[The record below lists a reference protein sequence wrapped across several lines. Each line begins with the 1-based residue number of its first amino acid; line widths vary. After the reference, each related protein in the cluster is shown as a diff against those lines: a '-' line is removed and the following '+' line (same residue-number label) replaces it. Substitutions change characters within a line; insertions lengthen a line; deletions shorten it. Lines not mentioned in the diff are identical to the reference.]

1 ATVNGERSFAVYA
14 PITAEDPTQVVGVL
28 VLSRPAGLLTASQ
41 RSINRT
47 LFLITLA
54 ASALAAALAW
64 LLSGRVTR
72 PIRALTHAARRVRS
86 GDLDVQATVDLPDE
100 VGTLGAAFNEMATSL
115 KRMTDDLRGAAD

>member
-1 ATVNGERSFAVYA
+1 QPSDAAGLEAGSIVPRVRRVVEEDGSILRTTATVNGERSFAVYA

-72 PIRALTHAARRVRS
+72 PIRALTHAA
-86 GDLDVQATVDLPDE
+86 
-100 VGTLGAAFNEMATSL
+100 
-115 KRMTDDLRGAAD
+115 